1 MTGIRIDGDRKSAIE
16 TGRNRLMVAGALFV
30 AAFAAISVRMIDV
43 SLVRTEETET
53 RRAADIRPSD
63 ERANIFDRNGVLLAT
78 SVNTASLYA
87 DPRKIQDPRRA
98 ARRLSEVLADLDRTR
113 IEKKLRLSRNFVWVR
128 RHLTPRLKYEINRLG
143 IPGFDFQNETRRIYP
158 LGGLAAH
165 VVGFTDVDGRGLS
178 GVESYFDK
186 ALRSSDESLTL
197 SVDVRVQHA
206 LEHELRNA
214 MDEYSAIGAAGL
226 VMDVASGE
234 LLAMTS
240 LPDFDPNQPGAIA
253 DELRINRAT
262 LGVYEMGS
270 TFKIFTTAMALDAG
284 TVTLRGGY
292 DATHPIRVARFT
304 IRDHHPQKRWLS
316 VPEIFIHSSNIGT
329 VKMARAVGTDAH
341 RSFLSVLGM
350 MKPMNIEL
358 TEIGAPLSPDRWRE
372 INAMTI
378 SYGHGLAVS
387 PLHLTAGVSAMV
399 NGGIYRDPTLLRR
412 NPGDAS
418 EGRRVI
424 SVATSEKMR
433 KLLRLAVRRGTGRR
447 AEAKGYIVGGKTGT
461 AEKVS
466 GRGYQ
471 RKAMISSFIGAFPMH
486 RPRYVVLA
494 MLDEAKGTAK
504 THGYATGGWVAAPVV
519 GAVVRRIAPL
529 LGIRPAGDPDA
540 IREVLAID
548 LRREM
553 KVATQ

>member
-63 ERANIFDRNGVLLAT
+63 ERADIFDRNGVLLAT

-186 ALRSSDESLTL
+186 ALRSSNESLTL

-292 DATHPIRVARFT
+292 DATHPIRIARFT

-418 EGRRVI
+418 EERRVI

-433 KLLRLAVRRGTGRR
+433 KLLRLAVRRGTGRK
-447 AEAKGYIVGGKTGT
+447 AEAKGYFVGGKTGT

>member
-1 MTGIRIDGDRKSAIE
+1 MTAIRIEGDRKSAIE

-30 AAFAAISVRMIDV
+30 AAFGVISIRMIDV
-43 SLVRTEETET
+43 SLIRTEEPAVQ
-53 RRAADIRPSD
+53 RAADVRPSD
-63 ERANIFDRNGVLLAT
+63 GRADIFDRNGVLMAT
-78 SVNTASLYA
+78 SVKTASLYA
-87 DPRKIQDPRRA
+87 NPRKIQDARRA
-98 ARRLSEVLADLDRTR
+98 ARRLSEVLPDLDRTQV
-113 IEKKLRLSRNFVWVR
+113 EKNLMLDQGFVWIR
-128 RHLTPRLKYEINRLG
+128 RHLTPRLKYEVNRLG
-143 IPGFDFQNETRRIYP
+143 IPGLDFQNETRRLYP

-178 GVESYFDK
+178 GIESYFDK
-186 ALRSSDESLTL
+186 ALRSRDGKLAL
-197 SVDVRVQHA
+197 SIDIRVQHA

-214 MDEYSAIGAAGL
+214 MDEYSAIGGAGI
-226 VMDVASGE
+226 VMDADSGE
-234 LLAMTS
+234 ILAMAS

-253 DELRINRAT
+253 EDLRINRAT

-284 TVTLRGGY
+284 TVTLRDGY

-316 VPEIFIHSSNIGT
+316 VPEIFMHSSNIGT
-329 VKMARAVGTDAH
+329 VKMARAVGIEAH
-341 RSFLSVLGM
+341 RRFLSSLGM
-350 MKPMNIEL
+350 MKTVNVEL
-358 TEIGAPLSPDRWRE
+358 TETGAPLSPDRWRE
-372 INAMTI
+372 INATTI

-387 PLHLTAGVSAMV
+387 PLHLTAGVSAIV

-412 NPGDAS
+412 EPGDAP

-424 SVATSEKMR
+424 SAATSEKMR
-433 KLLRLAVRRGTGRR
+433 KLLRLAVVSGTGGR
-447 AEAKGYIVGGKTGT
+447 ADARGYFVGGKTGT

-471 RKAMISSFIGAFPMH
+471 QKATISSFIGAFPMQ

-504 THGYATGGWVAAPVV
+504 TYGHATGGWVAAPVV
-519 GAVVRRIAPL
+519 GAVVRRVAPL
-529 LGIRPAGDPDA
+529 LHIRPADDPDS
-540 IREVLAID
+540 IRLMLAID
-548 LRREM
+548 FQRERQ
-553 KVATQ
+553 VAAQ